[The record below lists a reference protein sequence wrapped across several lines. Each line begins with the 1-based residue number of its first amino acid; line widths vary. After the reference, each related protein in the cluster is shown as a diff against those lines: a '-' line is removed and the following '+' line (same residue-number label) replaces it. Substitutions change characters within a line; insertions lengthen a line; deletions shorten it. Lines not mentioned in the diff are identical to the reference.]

1 MQGVR
6 CTPPLHERRNYLR
19 GNANAAGRIADLATR
34 GPVAL
39 ALSEGQWMWYPS
51 CDDGQAKR
59 PPFGNG
65 AKNVNRTFYACN
77 WCLLLPD
84 FTTQCRI
91 LHPSLH
97 NVRDG
102 IKFTPTLQRF
112 AKTLGTPDLDPLCW
126 LLRISVLKKK
136 PLSLHF
142 LVGPPQA
149 ANRSYKESGWTP
161 DWNWS

>member
-6 CTPPLHERRNYLR
+6 CTPPLQERRNYLR
-19 GNANAAGRIADLATR
+19 GNANAAGRFADLATR

-77 WCLLLPD
+77 CCLLLPD
-84 FTTQCRI
+84 FTTHRSTTFGMASSTGSAT
-91 LHPSLH
+91 H
-97 NVRDG
+97 G
-102 IKFTPTLQRF
+102 
-112 AKTLGTPDLDPLCW
+112 
-126 LLRISVLKKK
+126 KKR
-136 PLSLHF
+136 
-142 LVGPPQA
+142 A
-149 ANRSYKESGWTP
+149 
-161 DWNWS
+161 